1 MQQEETPRRK
11 IERKRKSW
19 VQMLLIHIFI
29 YKCIF
34 LLIFWYIIQ
43 IFHIHTHTYMIYRS
57 TKLSCHL
64 PPRHLLHAWRI
75 CWHTN
80 KYPLNIYIYIYIY
93 VYVYMC
99 MYICI
104 YIYIY
109 ECVYIYIQQE
119 ETPWRKMA
127 RELGVEVAPPAPYTE
142 LDIESLR
149 YVAT

>member
-1 MQQEETPRRK
+1 
-11 IERKRKSW
+11 
-19 VQMLLIHIFI
+19 
-29 YKCIF
+29 
-34 LLIFWYIIQ
+34 
-43 IFHIHTHTYMIYRS
+43 
-57 TKLSCHL
+57 
-64 PPRHLLHAWRI
+64 
-75 CWHTN
+75 
-80 KYPLNIYIYIYIY
+80 
-93 VYVYMC
+93 MC